1 MRGRRRFLTASLAA
15 LAVLLLAGIGA
26 GAWVAS
32 SDDDDPPALIAG
44 TPSESDATAERPA
57 PAEEPPAPGEQAP
70 QAEGEPAPSEPAAP
84 DPSAPEPSAPEPSAT
99 AEPEPAEPQP
109 APAEGQPER
118 TRFRR
123 ERRRDPDRR
132 GKRFSVPPAH
142 EFTGTGNALIGT
154 VDVREPAIVRWK
166 ARGRFGLEFGREAF
180 PIIAPSK
187 SGQLVV
193 PPYRFDLV
201 RVLAKGPWTITVMP
215 QR

>member
-1 MRGRRRFLTASLAA
+1 MRGRRRFLTAILAA
-15 LAVLLLAGIGA
+15 LAVLLLAGIGV

-32 SDDDDPPALIAG
+32 SDDDDPSALIAG
-44 TPSESDATAERPA
+44 APSESDAAAEQPA
-57 PAEEPPAPGEQAP
+57 PAEEPPAAEAQAP
-70 QAEGEPAPSEPAAP
+70 QVQPEPEAPEPA
-84 DPSAPEPSAPEPSAT
+84 APEPSAPEPAAP
-99 AEPEPAEPQP
+99 AEPEPTEPQP
-109 APAEGQPER
+109 ALARGQPQR

-123 ERRRDPDRR
+123 ERRNDPNRR

-142 EFTGTGNALIGT
+142 EFTGNGNALIGT
-154 VDVREPAIVRWK
+154 VDVRQPAIVKWK

-180 PIIAPSK
+180 PIIAPSR
-187 SGQLVV
+187 SGELVV